1 MIYSL
6 GYQKNMLKYNSHI
19 IKIIITIY
27 LNMIFEN
34 SNNNPH
40 RNLHMF
46 NNLYIKYNLKVNYYI
61 LIIGVFFIEC
71 HL

>member
-1 MIYSL
+1 
-6 GYQKNMLKYNSHI
+6 
-19 IKIIITIY
+19 
-27 LNMIFEN
+27 MIFEN

-40 RNLHMF
+40 RNLDMF